1 MRILIFE
8 DNVRNLI
15 FAYHTTSSQAMS
27 ETVSLDLL
35 QFSTVSPHA
44 WFLHGCEITTNKR
57 LCGTVQHREPASVGP
72 LQ

>member
-1 MRILIFE
+1 
-8 DNVRNLI
+8 
-15 FAYHTTSSQAMS
+15 MS

-57 LCGTVQHREPASVGP
+57 LCGRSSTESPQRKTIAVGSATV
-72 LQ
+72 